1 MYQWITKYQ
10 WITILCLLLFFIV
23 ISIKNKEC
31 FSVGGQGNGGNESN
45 INISSNLYLDSSMCC
60 DNNLKCDDN
69 SDCSNDNC
77 FYDPNKIKIEDNK
90 IVYNCSGN
98 CKNGNKT
105 RGQLCISDTKDTI
118 DNIMDHA
125 NNVESEEKF
134 LDFVKTNLSNSDT
147 ILCSKGNV
155 CNKLPTNL
163 QDWETEYDKINH
175 SDDKVKS
182 ICSNYQKLSNPSE
195 GNPITIE
202 NCYELNIGT
211 CK

>member
-10 WITILCLLLFFIV
+10 WITILLILLFFIV

-31 FSVGGQGNGGNESN
+31 FSVGGQDNGD

-105 RGQLCISDTKDTI
+105 EEQLCISDTKNTI
-118 DNIMDHA
+118 EKIMNHA
-125 NNVESEEKF
+125 NTPELKNKYLNF
-134 LDFVKTNLSNSDT
+134 IKTELSNKDD
-147 ILCSKGNV
+147 ILCSNGNV
-155 CNKLPTNL
+155 CIPLPKKFSDWKKEYNKL
-163 QDWETEYDKINH
+163 NH
-175 SDDKVKS
+175 NNDKVKTIS
-182 ICSNYQKLSNPSE
+182 TEYQKLSNQI
-195 GNPITIE
+195 NLQTCAI
-202 NCYELNIGT
+202 ELNIGT
-211 CK
+211 CQSKKLFI

>member
-1 MYQWITKYQ
+1 MFK

-31 FSVGGQGNGGNESN
+31 FSVGGQGNGD
-45 INISSNLYLDSSMCC
+45 INISSNLFLNPSSMCC
-60 DNNLKCDDN
+60 DDNLKCDENSNCDDN
-69 SDCSNDNC
+69 NC
-77 FYDPNKIKIEDNK
+77 FYDPNKIKINGDDL
-90 IVYNCSGN
+90 VYNCSGN
-98 CKNGNKT
+98 CKYGKKKE
-105 RGQLCISDTKDTI
+105 GDLCISDTKDTI

-155 CNKLPTNL
+155 CNPLPTYL
-163 QDWETEYDKINH
+163 QDWKTEYEIH

-182 ICSNYQKLSNPSE
+182 ICSNYQILSNPSE

-202 NCYELNIGT
+202 NCNELNIGT
-211 CK
+211 CNSV